1 LNENF
6 INTWVSNVELG
17 RTRNKRAFIAARIQ
31 QGFKPF
37 DKTHPLAQ
45 AIMKGWKL
53 RSPAD
58 SLVISTDLDVLGRLP
73 VNERISPYNGAKG
86 YLLFLQES
94 LDEKRPGL
102 PEPARNPPS
111 TDWHTFLET
120 AGESD
125 AIAND
130 SLSVVLTREHPE
142 QEVLS
147 IFRAPGQ
154 GYQDYTVVEIDTTA
168 FKDGGVLTITISVG
182 DAESPGS
189 FDLYDGNTEL
199 PTEGPPDSALTS
211 AWDVPPGT
219 KGTIEYPFQQ
229 GNVFRLGA
237 TGSWLSE
244 KGKING
250 FLAEFSVEPTSAK
263 NDKN

>member
-1 LNENF
+1 
-6 INTWVSNVELG
+6 
-17 RTRNKRAFIAARIQ
+17 
-31 QGFKPF
+31 
-37 DKTHPLAQ
+37 
-45 AIMKGWKL
+45 M
-53 RSPAD
+53 
-58 SLVISTDLDVLGRLP
+58 GRLP
-73 VNERISPYNGAKG
+73 VNERASPYNGAKG

-94 LDEKRPGL
+94 VDEKRPGL
-102 PEPARNPPS
+102 PEPAREPPS
-111 TDWHTFLET
+111 SDWNTFLET
-120 AGESD
+120 AVESE

-130 SLSVVLTREHPE
+130 GLSVVLTREHPK

-147 IFRAPGQ
+147 IFRAAGQ
-154 GYQDYTVVEIDTTA
+154 GYQDYTVVEIDTTV

-189 FDLYDGNTEL
+189 FDLYDGDTEL
-199 PTEGPPDSALTS
+199 PTVGPPDDALTS

-229 GNVFRLGA
+229 GKVFRLGA

-250 FLAEFSVEPTSAK
+250 FLAEFAVEPTPEK
-263 NDKN
+263 NDEN

>member
-1 LNENF
+1 
-6 INTWVSNVELG
+6 
-17 RTRNKRAFIAARIQ
+17 
-31 QGFKPF
+31 
-37 DKTHPLAQ
+37 
-45 AIMKGWKL
+45 M
-53 RSPAD
+53 
-58 SLVISTDLDVLGRLP
+58 GRLP
-73 VNERISPYNGAKG
+73 VNERTSPYNGPKG

-111 TDWHTFLET
+111 TDWNTFLKT
-120 AGESD
+120 AVESE

-130 SLSVVLTREHPE
+130 NLSVVLTREHPKK
-142 QEVLS
+142 EVLS
-147 IFRAPGQ
+147 IFRAPGP
-154 GYQDYTVVEIDTTA
+154 GFQDYTVVEIDTTA

-199 PTEGPPDSALTS
+199 PTEGAPNSALTS
-211 AWDVPPGT
+211 AWDVPPST
-219 KGTIEYPFQQ
+219 KGTIEYSFQQ

-244 KGKING
+244 KGEING
-250 FLAEFSVEPTSAK
+250 FLAEISVEPPSAK
-263 NDKN
+263 DTEN

>member
-1 LNENF
+1 
-6 INTWVSNVELG
+6 
-17 RTRNKRAFIAARIQ
+17 
-31 QGFKPF
+31 
-37 DKTHPLAQ
+37 
-45 AIMKGWKL
+45 MKGWKL

-58 SLVISTDLDVLGRLP
+58 SLVVSPNREVMGRLP
-73 VNERISPYNGAKG
+73 VNERTSPYDGAKG

-94 LDEKRPGL
+94 LDEKLPGL
-102 PEPARNPPS
+102 PEPAREPPS
-111 TDWHTFLET
+111 TDWNTFLET
-120 AGESD
+120 AVESG

-130 SLSVVLTREHPE
+130 DLSVVLTREHPK

-154 GYQDYTVVEIDTTA
+154 GYQDYTVVEIDATA

-182 DAESPGS
+182 DAEPPGS
-189 FDLYDGNTEL
+189 FDLYDGDTEL
-199 PTEGPPDSALTS
+199 PTEGAPDSALTS

-229 GNVFRLGA
+229 GKVFRLGA

-250 FLAEFSVEPTSAK
+250 FLAEFSVKPAPEKSDE
-263 NDKN
+263 N

>member
-1 LNENF
+1 M
-6 INTWVSNVELG
+6 ELG

-37 DKTHPLAQ
+37 DKTHPLAA
-45 AIMKGWKL
+45 AIITGWKP

-58 SLVISTDLDVLGRLP
+58 SLVISTGLDVMGRLP

-94 LDEKRPGL
+94 LDAKRPGL
-102 PEPARNPPS
+102 PAVARQPPS
-111 TDWHTFLET
+111 TDWNTFLET
-120 AGESD
+120 AVEAD

-130 SLSVVLTREHPE
+130 GLSVVLTREHPA

-154 GYQDYTVVEIDTTA
+154 GFQDYTVVEIDTTA
-168 FKDGGVLTITISVG
+168 FKDGGMLTITISVG
-182 DAESPGS
+182 DAESAGS
-189 FDLYDGNTEL
+189 FDLYDGETEL
-199 PTEGPPDSALTS
+199 PTEGSPRDALTS
-211 AWDVPPGT
+211 AWDVPANTQG
-219 KGTIEYPFQQ
+219 KIEYPFER
-229 GNVFRLGA
+229 GKVFKLGA

-244 KGKING
+244 KGKVNG
-250 FLAEFSVEPTSAK
+250 FLAEFSVEPTPETS
-263 NDKN
+263 DED